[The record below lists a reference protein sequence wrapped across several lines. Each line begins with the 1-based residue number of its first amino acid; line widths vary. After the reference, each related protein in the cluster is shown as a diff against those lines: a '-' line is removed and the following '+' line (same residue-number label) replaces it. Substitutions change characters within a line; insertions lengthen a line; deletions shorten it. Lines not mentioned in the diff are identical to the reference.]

1 MGKETSVAVS
11 MFGIVLSK
19 KMIRIDVTYEVLVYM
34 HGAFDSDINQD
45 REQND
50 IEPINNQ
57 TLLPPINI
65 SPQNVSLYQDSI
77 GITHIVGMITNP
89 FTFPI
94 RSVQVTASA
103 HNAQNQLIS
112 TG

>member
-1 MGKETSVAVS
+1 MNLRKTKLEEDLRLCSS
-11 MFGIVLSK
+11 CSIVLSIILIWTLAANHT
-19 KMIRIDVTYEVLVYM
+19 MAQTM
-34 HGAFDSDINQD
+34 QQGNFTSNSF
-45 REQND
+45 
-50 IEPINNQ
+50 NQ